1 MAGIGDI
8 AKEAGVK
15 YEDTSAVI
23 NALRELIKK
32 GEKITLQDFGTFS
45 IDVQAERKGR
55 NPSTGDVVVTPA
67 KSVPKFKFN
76 YGFKDKV
83 AEAIPV
89 DQEKLQKKLDYKEK
103 VTSKQAGKKGGK
115 KK

>member
-8 AKEAGVK
+8 SKEAGVK

-23 NALRELIKK
+23 NALRELIKR

-45 IDVQAERKGR
+45 IDVQDERKGR
-55 NPSTGDVVVTPA
+55 NPSTGDPIVTPA

-76 YGFKDKV
+76 YQFKEKV
-83 AEAIPV
+83 AAALPV
-89 DQEKLQKKLDYKEK
+89 DQEKLEKKRAFKEK
-103 VTSKQAGKKGGK
+103 VTSKQAAK